1 MDIQDLLGGV
11 LGEQAQQVVAQQLG
25 LDQQQAA
32 SAVSLALPTLLNAL
46 AKNTASQDGA
56 ASLFNAITNKHDG
69 SGLGN
74 LAGLAQAGLG
84 GEGAKILGHI
94 FGGQQPQVESAL
106 SQNAGIGSA
115 QITQVL
121 QILAPIVLNALGG
134 QQKQQ
139 GFDIGGLAGLLTNA
153 VSQQKQQNPQAQ
165 DILSQLFDKNNDGNL
180 MDDALKMGAGLLGKF
195 LKK

>member
-1 MDIQDLLGGV
+1 MDIQNLLNGA
-11 LGEQAQQVVAQQLG
+11 LGNQAQEVIAQQLG
-25 LDQQQAA
+25 LNQEQAA
-32 SAVSLALPTLLNAL
+32 NAVNMALPTLLGAL
-46 AKNTASQDGA
+46 AKNSSTQDGA

-74 LAGLAQAGLG
+74 LAGLAQLGLG

-106 SQNAGIGSA
+106 SQNSGIGGA
-115 QITQVL
+115 QIAQVL

-139 GFDIGGLAGLLTNA
+139 GFDVSDLAGMLTKTVA
-153 VSQQKQQNPQAQ
+153 TQKQQNPQTQ
-165 DILSQLFDKNNDGNL
+165 DILSQLFDKNNDGSL
-180 MDDALKMGAGLLGKF
+180 VDDALKMGAGFLGKF

>member
-1 MDIQDLLGGV
+1 M
-11 LGEQAQQVVAQQLG
+11 
-25 LDQQQAA
+25 
-32 SAVSLALPTLLNAL
+32 
-46 AKNTASQDGA
+46 
-56 ASLFNAITNKHDG
+56 
-69 SGLGN
+69 
-74 LAGLAQAGLG
+74 
-84 GEGAKILGHI
+84 
-94 FGGQQPQVESAL
+94 
-106 SQNAGIGSA
+106 SQNAGIGGN

-153 VSQQKQQNPQAQ
+153 VSQQKKQQNPQAQ